1 MLSNNLLYCFPY
13 IALLI
18 CPDYSFRSACG
29 ILAALPAL
37 VYSGSRDI
45 WDWLWFSCG
54 MGHSEIS
61 LISIFQEFSSN
72 IHKAFILAGGAG
84 RWAIVLWGLDRFLI
98 FPNFLISQV
107 LSRSATREAYL
118 IYHVYK

>member
-45 WDWLWFSCG
+45 WGWLWFSCG

-72 IHKAFILAGGAG
+72 IHKAFILGGAG

-98 FPNFLISQV
+98 FTNFLISQV
-107 LSRSATREAYL
+107 LSRSATREAYR

>member
-29 ILAALPAL
+29 VLAALPAL

-45 WDWLWFSCG
+45 WGWLWFSCG

-72 IHKAFILAGGAG
+72 IHKAFILGGG
-84 RWAIVLWGLDRFLI
+84 GGWALGYRSMGFR
-98 FPNFLISQV
+98 QV
-107 LSRSATREAYL
+107 PD
-118 IYHVYK
+118 I